1 MVLVRYRFK
10 DSIVSSP
17 IMSNLNCLL
26 NCQLRCNNLERILRV
41 VERHVSGNNLIIIK
55 YVFWEETLQVHGTL
69 INAAICF
76 NGEVL
81 LLGMVL
87 KKLAG
92 LLMDHDCLLVLDLS
106 VIMVDDFTGNGVADF
121 NFWSIF
127 ILPRFLLP
135 VARSWN
141 VIGECKLE
149 GDHIISRLES
159 TLVKLVQISFK
170 FEIFSCALWKVMMS
184 SLFRMGGVMETSF
197 LLTFDVNL

>member
-1 MVLVRYRFK
+1 
-10 DSIVSSP
+10 
-17 IMSNLNCLL
+17 MSNLNCLL

-55 YVFWEETLQVHGTL
+55 NVFGEETLHVQGTL
-69 INAAICF
+69 INAAVCF
-76 NGEVL
+76 DGEVL
-81 LLGMVL
+81 LLSVVL
-87 KKLAG
+87 KKLTW

-121 NFWSIF
+121 NFWSIV

-141 VIGECKLE
+141 VIGERKLE
-149 GDHIISRLES
+149 GDHIVSRLKW
-159 TLVKLVQISFK
+159 TLIKLVAISFK
-170 FEIFSCALWKVMMS
+170 FEIFSSALWIVMMS
-184 SLFRMGGVMETSF
+184 SLVRMGGVMETSF